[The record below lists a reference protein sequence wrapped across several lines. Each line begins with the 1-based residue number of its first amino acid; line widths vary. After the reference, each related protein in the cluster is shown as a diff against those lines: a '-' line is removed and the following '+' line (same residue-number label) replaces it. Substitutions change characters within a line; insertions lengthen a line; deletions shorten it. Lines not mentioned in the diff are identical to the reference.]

1 MRLILS
7 LLLNLIIFQ
16 FALSQSI
23 IVNPA
28 GQMES
33 SLDAEE
39 LTREVLIDGG
49 ECSDI
54 SNFTLKEN
62 NQAPFPNANRSWG
75 YFQKGN
81 SDFPFE
87 EGIVL
92 TTGYANKVIGPGTGS
107 ISDGTY
113 GWTGDSDATAL
124 ANRTTNNATIFEF
137 DFVPYGNEIS
147 FNYIFAS
154 HEYPTFACSDY
165 NDVFGFIISGP
176 GITPDP
182 GLSGKNIALLPN
194 GLPVTINNVNNSHCG
209 DATYYVPG
217 NFPYIAH
224 GGRTTVLTASSP
236 VIAGE
241 T

>member
-1 MRLILS
+1 
-7 LLLNLIIFQ
+7 
-16 FALSQSI
+16 
-23 IVNPA
+23 
-28 GQMES
+28 
-33 SLDAEE
+33 
-39 LTREVLIDGG
+39 

-165 NDVFGFIISGP
+165 NDVIGFIISGR
-176 GITPDP
+176 GITPD
-182 GLSGKNIALLPN
+182 SGFSSTQL
-194 GLPVTINNVNNSHCG
+194 
-209 DATYYVPG
+209 
-217 NFPYIAH
+217 
-224 GGRTTVLTASSP
+224 VLFLHSY
-236 VIAGE
+236 
-241 T
+241 

>member
-7 LLLNLIIFQ
+7 ILLNLIIFQ

-92 TTGYANKVIGPGTGS
+92 TTGFANKVIGPGSGS
-107 ISDGTY
+107 ISDGSSA
-113 GWTGDSDATAL
+113 WTGDSDANVL
-124 ANRTTNNATIFEF
+124 PIERQIMQRFLSS
-137 DFVPYGNEIS
+137 IS
-147 FNYIFAS
+147 F
-154 HEYPTFACSDY
+154 PTEMKFLSTISLLLM
-165 NDVFGFIISGP
+165 NIQLFHVQIIMMFL
-176 GITPDP
+176 DL
-182 GLSGKNIALLPN
+182 LSVDLELLQ
-194 GLPVTINNVNNSHCG
+194 TQ
-209 DATYYVPG
+209 D
-217 NFPYIAH
+217 
-224 GGRTTVLTASSP
+224 
-236 VIAGE
+236 
-241 T
+241 

>member
-7 LLLNLIIFQ
+7 ILLNIFIFQ

-23 IVNPA
+23 VVNPT
-28 GQMES
+28 GQVES
-33 SLDAEE
+33 TLDAEE

-81 SDFPFE
+81 SDFHFE

-92 TTGYANKVIGPGTGS
+92 CTGIVNKVIGTGS
-107 ISDGTY
+107 LSIYVGFGAWSGYD
-113 GWTGDSDATAL
+113 DANVL

-137 DFVPYGNEIS
+137 DFVP
-147 FNYIFAS
+147 
-154 HEYPTFACSDY
+154 
-165 NDVFGFIISGP
+165 
-176 GITPDP
+176 
-182 GLSGKNIALLPN
+182 
-194 GLPVTINNVNNSHCG
+194 
-209 DATYYVPG
+209 
-217 NFPYIAH
+217 
-224 GGRTTVLTASSP
+224 
-236 VIAGE
+236 
-241 T
+241 

>member
-7 LLLNLIIFQ
+7 ILLNIFIFQ
-16 FALSQSI
+16 FALSKSFV
-23 IVNPA
+23 VNPT
-28 GQMES
+28 GQVES
-33 SLDAEE
+33 TLDEEE

-92 TTGYANKVIGPGTGS
+92 TTGYANKVIGLGNGS

-113 GWTGDSDATAL
+113 GLVGDSDAT
-124 ANRTTNNATIFEF
+124 
-137 DFVPYGNEIS
+137 
-147 FNYIFAS
+147 
-154 HEYPTFACSDY
+154 
-165 NDVFGFIISGP
+165 
-176 GITPDP
+176 
-182 GLSGKNIALLPN
+182 
-194 GLPVTINNVNNSHCG
+194 
-209 DATYYVPG
+209 
-217 NFPYIAH
+217 
-224 GGRTTVLTASSP
+224 
-236 VIAGE
+236 
-241 T
+241 